1 MKGRRLR
8 QLAIA
13 IAAFFLAGCA
23 NGALP
28 EIREHPYT
36 FLGVAVEVQTGEDY
50 RVGPR
55 PAAYSPGVAGGGEF
69 SVGPAEIV
77 LHDGTE
83 LTVPADTPGGNA
95 CEELYDPASMDI
107 REGEFVD
114 RWEQLDGVPKSKD
127 CVLIGSADQSGR
139 VEWFQVLNQQ
149 YPGSELADV
158 GSVVDVGEDGTV
170 LATAGYRFPLSENVA
185 NRCLSGRDRDVVD
198 LVEERPG
205 LHEALLDPR
214 TGQVVEVN
222 CISDN

>member
-1 MKGRRLR
+1 MKARRSQ
-8 QLAIA
+8 QLGIA
-13 IAAFFLAGCA
+13 VAACCLAGCG
-23 NGALP
+23 NGDLP
-28 EIREHPYT
+28 EVREHPYT

-55 PAAYSPGVAGGGEF
+55 PTVYSPGVAGGGEF

-95 CEELYDPASMDI
+95 CEELYDPASMAV
-107 REGEFVD
+107 REGELVD
-114 RWEQLDGVPKSKD
+114 SWEQLGGLPKPTH
-127 CVLIGSADQSGR
+127 CVLIGSADDSGR

-149 YPGSELADV
+149 YPGSELEPV
-158 GSVVDVGEDGTV
+158 GSVVDVAEDGTV
-170 LATAGYRFPLSENVA
+170 LVASGYRFPLSENV
-185 NRCLSGRDRDVVD
+185 RFGCLSGRYRDVAH

-222 CISDN
+222 CLSDD